1 MLKDDFFRLE
11 GLPLNIHISSLLQ
24 KMEEAVQK
32 AKQSGNDEEV
42 KRQVA
47 AISSLCDVILDAP
60 SQVQMP
66 QTPIIS
72 PPSSIQTPPAPPVS
86 SDQAML
92 EKLMGASGA
101 KKFQH
106 QEEGQKEK
114 DGNGDSIFDF

>member
-1 MLKDDFFRLE
+1 M
-11 GLPLNIHISSLLQ
+11 NIHISSLLQ

-60 SQVQMP
+60 SQM
-66 QTPIIS
+66 QTPQPTVIS
-72 PPSSIQTPPAPPVS
+72 PSSSIQTPAAPSMSP
-86 SDQAML
+86 DHAML
-92 EKLMGASGA
+92 EKLMGTSGA

-106 QEEGQKEK
+106 QEERQKEK

>member
-1 MLKDDFFRLE
+1 M
-11 GLPLNIHISSLLQ
+11 NIHISSLLQ

-60 SQVQMP
+60 SKVQMP
-66 QTPIIS
+66 QSPAIS
-72 PPSSIQTPPAPPVS
+72 PPPSIHTPSAPSVTT
-86 SDQAML
+86 DQAML
-92 EKLMGASGA
+92 EKLMGTSGA
-101 KKFQH
+101 KKFQ
-106 QEEGQKEK
+106 QNDEGQKEK

>member
-1 MLKDDFFRLE
+1 M
-11 GLPLNIHISSLLQ
+11 NIHISSLLQ

-66 QTPIIS
+66 QSPVIS
-72 PPSSIQTPPAPPVS
+72 PPPSIHAPSAPSVS
-86 SDQAML
+86 TDQAML
-92 EKLMGASGA
+92 EKLMGTSGA
-101 KKFQH
+101 KKFQ
-106 QEEGQKEK
+106 QNDEGQKEK

>member
-1 MLKDDFFRLE
+1 M
-11 GLPLNIHISSLLQ
+11 NIHISSLLQ
-24 KMEEAVQK
+24 KMEEAIQK

-60 SQVQMP
+60 TPGQIP
-66 QTPIIS
+66 QPSVIS
-72 PPSSIQTPPAPPVS
+72 PPPSIQAPSAPSVS
-86 SDQAML
+86 TDQAML

-106 QEEGQKEK
+106 KEEGQKER

>member
-1 MLKDDFFRLE
+1 M
-11 GLPLNIHISSLLQ
+11 NIHISSLLQ
-24 KMEEAVQK
+24 KMEEAIQK

-66 QTPIIS
+66 QSSVIS
-72 PPSSIQTPPAPPVS
+72 PPPSISTPSGSP
-86 SDQAML
+86 DQAML
-92 EKLMGASGA
+92 EKLMGTSGA
-101 KKFQH
+101 KKLQH
-106 QEEGQKEK
+106 KEEEQKEK

>member
-1 MLKDDFFRLE
+1 M
-11 GLPLNIHISSLLQ
+11 NIHISSLLQ
-24 KMEEAVQK
+24 KMEEAIQK

-47 AISSLCDVILDAP
+47 VISSLCDVILDAP
-60 SQVQMP
+60 SQQQMP
-66 QTPIIS
+66 LASVIS
-72 PPSSIQTPPAPPVS
+72 PPPSLQTPSVPSVS
-86 SDQAML
+86 TDQAML
-92 EKLMGASGA
+92 EKLMGTSGA

>member
-1 MLKDDFFRLE
+1 M
-11 GLPLNIHISSLLQ
+11 NIHISSLLQ

-60 SQVQMP
+60 SQVHLP
-66 QTPIIS
+66 QSPVIS
-72 PPSSIQTPPAPPVS
+72 PPPSAPSVS
-86 SDQAML
+86 TDQAML
-92 EKLMGASGA
+92 EKLMGTSGA
-101 KKFQH
+101 KKFQ
-106 QEEGQKEK
+106 QNDEGQKEK

>member
-1 MLKDDFFRLE
+1 M
-11 GLPLNIHISSLLQ
+11 NIHISSLLQ

-60 SQVQMP
+60 SQSQMP
-66 QTPIIS
+66 QSPVIS
-72 PPSSIQTPPAPPVS
+72 PPPSIHTPSAPSVS
-86 SDQAML
+86 TDQAML
-92 EKLMGASGA
+92 EKLMGTSGA
-101 KKFQH
+101 KKFQQH
-106 QEEGQKEK
+106 DEGQKEK